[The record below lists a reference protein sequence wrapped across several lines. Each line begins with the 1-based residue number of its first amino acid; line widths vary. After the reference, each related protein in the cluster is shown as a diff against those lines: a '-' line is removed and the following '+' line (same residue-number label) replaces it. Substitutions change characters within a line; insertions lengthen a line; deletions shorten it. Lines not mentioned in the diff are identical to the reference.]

1 MGELFLNL
9 RWGLG
14 ARSRKSRP
22 EAAAAVPR
30 HGSVASTKSAMTQA
44 TSAGGLLT
52 EQSCAVVGRARVPT
66 AEPWERPVTTVDERS
81 VAIRHNGIFEEAGRD

>member
-1 MGELFLNL
+1 
-9 RWGLG
+9 
-14 ARSRKSRP
+14 
-22 EAAAAVPR
+22 
-30 HGSVASTKSAMTQA
+30 MTQA